1 LHKKAPDYA
10 GAFYRFG
17 ILPPFNGGFLHRL
30 LPTGRVLMLSGR
42 NAGIDCAFAGLSTH
56 SGHTLL
62 VGSERA
68 IAKVVC
74 YGAGAPW
81 IIAGHGRRSGGD
93 DKQSGKSE
101 E

>member
-1 LHKKAPDYA
+1 MPGLFIVA
-10 GAFYRFG
+10 GYCRFSAAD
-17 ILPPFNGGFLHRL
+17 FTRL
-30 LPTGRVLMLSGR
+30 LPTGRVLMLLSGR
-42 NAGIDCAFAGLSTH
+42 NAGIDCAFAGLSAH

-62 VGSERA
+62 IGSERA
-68 IAKVVC
+68 IAKTVVC

-81 IIAGHGRRSGGD
+81 IVAGHGRRSGGD